1 MNWLIDSDV
10 LIEGERGNPLLHA
23 WLERSQNDA
32 VAVSDGVVGE
42 FLLGVHA
49 VADAEKRERGN
60 AFFQEVISGLARLS
74 NDPEDYAMAARLAGK
89 AWREGKGRPG
99 LLDGLLAALAI
110 RIGAKVATRNLK
122 DFEAMGCPCENP
134 LAVPGRA

>member
-10 LIEGERGNPLLHA
+10 LIEGERGDARFLA
-23 WLERSQNDA
+23 WLKRPQGDA

-49 VADAEKRERGN
+49 VSDAGKRSRGN
-60 AFFQEVISGLARLS
+60 KFFQEVVADLARLS
-74 NDPEDYAMAARLAGK
+74 NDPEDFVMAAKLAGN
-89 AWREGKGRPG
+89 AWREGRGKPG
-99 LLDGLLAALAI
+99 LMDGLLAALAI
-110 RIGAKVATRNLK
+110 RKGAKVATRNLK

-134 LAVPGRA
+134 LKLPAGG